1 MILLLYLGHSKIKDP
16 ANQDA
21 HIYVLPKTSSNECNC
36 GLIKASAIIQVVSS
50 LASQLTTYRALVM
63 GAKSTLLIIV
73 FHYHH
78 GLH

>member
-1 MILLLYLGHSKIKDP
+1 MILLLYLGHSKVKDP

-21 HIYVLPKTSSNECNC
+21 QIYVLPKTSNEYNC
-36 GLIKASAIIQVVSS
+36 SLIKASAIIQLVSS

>member
-1 MILLLYLGHSKIKDP
+1 MILLLYLGHSKIEDP
-16 ANQDA
+16 ANEDA
-21 HIYVLPKTSSNECNC
+21 EVDVQPKSSNELNC
-36 GLIKASAIIQVVSS
+36 SFIKASGYIQVVSN

-63 GAKSTLLIIV
+63 GAKSTLLVIV